1 MSLTPACLLLA
12 MATAAI
18 GQTPAPP
25 PAYRQRPTPVS
36 ADDAYSPRLR
46 SELRALRDAA
56 LTSDYAW
63 KQVAHLSENIG
74 PRPGGSP
81 QAEFAANYVAAELRK
96 LGMQVHLEEVAVPK
110 WTRGEETAEL
120 VEWPGQTPGTVQKV
134 VLTALSG
141 NAATPAEGVTAEVV
155 VVDSFEAL
163 KALGREQVRGKIVLF
178 NEIFD
183 QKKAAAGKAFEAY
196 HEAVVYRGNGAKEAA
211 ELGAVGSLVR
221 SVGDADYRIPHT
233 GGSTPAGIPQGA
245 VASEDAALIAHLA
258 AQGKV
263 RIHLVL
269 MSGTGQTV
277 LGHNVIADIKGSE
290 HPEQIVVVSGHLDSW
305 DLGRGAIDDAAG
317 IGIAMETAELIAEL
331 HLQPRR
337 TIRVIAWMD
346 EENFGSG
353 QTAYSKAHGGEF
365 ANHVAAIES
374 DAGAG
379 HPLGFDAKISA
390 QAVPLLRPMLEL
402 LAGFG
407 ANLLDIVEDSPE
419 ADIGPMSAAG
429 VPAFG
434 IHQDGRDYFK
444 YHHTPADTL
453 DKIVPQQLRE
463 NAAAMVVLG
472 YALAN
477 LPQPLPR

>member
-1 MSLTPACLLLA
+1 MKNSWLLA
-12 MATAAI
+12 FLLSLPSFC
-18 GQTPAPP
+18 QTPSPTSV
-25 PAYRQRPTPVS
+25 YTRRQQAVS
-36 ADDAYSPRLR
+36 TEDAYSAQLR
-46 SELRALRDAA
+46 GELKGLRDAA
-56 LTSDYAW
+56 LSSDYAW
-63 KQVAHLSENIG
+63 GQVAHITENIG
-74 PRPGGSP
+74 PRPEGSP
-81 QAEFAANYVAAELRK
+81 QAEFAANYVADELRK
-96 LGMQVHLEEVAVPK
+96 LGMDVHLEEVQVPK
-110 WTRGEETAEL
+110 WTRGAETAEL
-120 VEWPGQTPGTVQKV
+120 IEWPGQTPGSIQKV

-141 NAATPAEGVTAEVV
+141 NAPTSAEGLTAEVV
-155 VVDSFEAL
+155 VVRNFEEL
-163 KALGREQVRGKIVLF
+163 KALGREKVQGKIVLF
-178 NEIFD
+178 NEIYD
-183 QKKAAAGKAFEAY
+183 QKKAAGGKAFEAY
-196 HEAVVYRGNGAKEAA
+196 GEAVVYRGNGAKKAS

-245 VASEDAALIAHLA
+245 VASEDAELISHLA

-269 MSGTGQTV
+269 MSQTRAPV

-317 IGIAMETAELIAEL
+317 VGAAMETAHVIEEL
-331 HLQPRR
+331 HLHPKR
-337 TIRVIAWMD
+337 TIRVIAWVD

-353 QTAYSKAHGGEF
+353 QTAYTKAHGSEF

-379 HPLGFDAKISA
+379 HPLGFQAKIVPA
-390 QAVPLLRPMLEL
+390 AAPLLRPMLEM

-407 ANLLDIVEDSPE
+407 ANLLEIVDESPE

-453 DKIVPQQLRE
+453 DKIDPQALRE
-463 NAAAMVVLG
+463 NAAAMAVLG
-472 YALAN
+472 YAIAN
-477 LPQPLPR
+477 LPEPLPR